1 MMRWMC
7 GHTRRERIKNED
19 IQDKVEVASMVNKMR
34 DMTLIRWACE
44 EEMHGFPVQWS
55 KRLVVIIQILGKPD
69 YVLACKL
76 KALKHKLKEWS
87 KEESGNLG
95 LQRKKLLEQL
105 AEMDMERE
113 NRVLTEE
120 EITKKAA
127 VLLEYED
134 LIKKE
139 EIAWR
144 QRSRILW
151 LKEGDKNT
159 KFFHKMANSHRRYNN
174 IDQLM
179 IQGEVTHEPAQIE
192 GEIITYYKKL
202 YTEPIPWRPTHQ
214 VFLSLKGISW
224 AMPRRITE
232 ALKSWEEA
240 GVLAKDRTRWRIIP
254 PSIWWATWKERNS
267 RCFESVENSMQKV
280 KLNCI

>member
-1 MMRWMC
+1 
-7 GHTRRERIKNED
+7 IYK
-19 IQDKVEVASMVNKMR
+19 
-34 DMTLIRWACE
+34 
-44 EEMHGFPVQWS
+44 
-55 KRLVVIIQILGKPD
+55 
-69 YVLACKL
+69 KL
-76 KALKHKLKEWS
+76 QHKLKEWS

-95 LQRKKLLEQL
+95 LQQKKLLEQL

-134 LIKKE
+134 LIKEE

-159 KFFHKMANSHRRYNN
+159 KFFHKMANSHSRYNN

-179 IQGEVTHEPAQIE
+179 IQGEVTHEPAEIE
-192 GEIITYYKKL
+192 G
-202 YTEPIPWRPTHQ
+202 
-214 VFLSLKGISW
+214 
-224 AMPRRITE
+224 
-232 ALKSWEEA
+232 
-240 GVLAKDRTRWRIIP
+240 
-254 PSIWWATWKERNS
+254 
-267 RCFESVENSMQKV
+267 
-280 KLNCI
+280 